1 MTQPAPSY
9 LAALRQGI
17 TGAFSLEE
25 LITLCGDLGVD
36 YENLGGQGKE
46 GKARELIAHLVRR
59 GELARLVEYCAR
71 ERPRYPWPRDPGS
84 APQVTADP
92 GSALAGRATGA
103 LPPSS
108 DATTRHLR
116 LQLTELQNRYETL
129 SKRIAALDTDIGREL
144 DSERKLVLQERR
156 SDLAAERDQVMAELA
171 EVEMK
176 LSGNR
181 GTPPAAGG
189 QPAGARPAAAQERA
203 SLERQLAEL
212 RENLHLIEE
221 RKSQFVQETDIPLQ
235 LIKDER
241 RVRNRIADLEKRLG
255 IGR

>member
-1 MTQPAPSY
+1 M
-9 LAALRQGI
+9 
-17 TGAFSLEE
+17 
-25 LITLCGDLGVD
+25 
-36 YENLGGQGKE
+36 
-46 GKARELIAHLVRR
+46 
-59 GELARLVEYCAR
+59 
-71 ERPRYPWPRDPGS
+71 
-84 APQVTADP
+84 
-92 GSALAGRATGA
+92 
-103 LPPSS
+103 
-108 DATTRHLR
+108 
-116 LQLTELQNRYETL
+116 TELQNRYETL

-181 GTPPAAGG
+181 GRPRCRRPAGG
-189 QPAGARPAAAQERA
+189 RAAAAAQERA